1 MTSTSTAALAGPVG
15 VAGVDQPVALA
26 HGVVDDRDRGGRAEV
41 VVHRVRERRRQRGRP
56 AVVAQR
62 RRPLEEALDPAEAGR
77 RLVERLEAELDVRA
91 VVGRHD
97 VEPQLDPADP
107 LEHGRDQQRVAER
120 LAHLL
125 AGGGDPGVVHPVR
138 RERVPGRAGLGLLV
152 LVVREAQVDAA
163 AVDVERGAEVLLCH
177 RGALDVPAGTAR
189 TPRRRPG
196 GGRRLGLLLPA
207 LPQREVARV
216 ALAARV
222 GVPGGLHVVDLLV
235 RELAVLRPGAD
246 VEVDVAGA
254 VLGGVRVP
262 AHDQLGDQLDHLRD
276 VAGGAGL
283 VRRRQHVD
291 RGQRLVELAVHG
303 VGEVVPGTALL
314 RGLGQDLVVDVGDV
328 ADERDVVAGAGQP
341 APQHVEVDRRPD
353 VPDVRLRLDRQAA
366 HVDARLPLLEGNE
379 VTDFAGR
386 GVVQPEGHPPKSRVA
401 AGACPHRGF
410 V

>member
-1 MTSTSTAALAGPVG
+1 MASTSTLRCASLVG
-15 VAGVDQPVALA
+15 VAGVEQPVALA
-26 HGVVDDRDRGGRAEV
+26 DGVVDHRDRRGRAEV
-41 VVHRVRERRRQRGRP
+41 VVHRVRERLRRGATDRRP
-56 AVVAQR
+56 RAAK
-62 RRPLEEALDPAEAGR
+62 RPLEEALDPAEPGR

-91 VVGRHD
+91 VVGGDD

-107 LEHGRDQQRVAER
+107 LEHGGDQQGVAER

-163 AVDVERGAEVLLCH
+163 AVDVERGAEVLLRH

-189 TPRRRPG
+189 APRRRPG
-196 GGRRLGLLLPA
+196 GGGRLGLLLPA
-207 LPQREVARV
+207 LPEREVARV

-222 GVPGGLHVVDLLV
+222 GVAGRLHVVDLLV
-235 RELAVLRPGAD
+235 RELAVLRPRAH

-254 VLGGVRVP
+254 VLGGVRVA
-262 AHDQLGDQLDHLRD
+262 AHDQLGDQLDHLRG

-303 VGEVVPGTALL
+303 VGDVEPRPALL
-314 RGLGQDLVVDVGDV
+314 LGLGQDLVVDVGDV
-328 ADERDVVAGAGQP
+328 ADERDVVA
-341 APQHVEVDRRPD
+341 RRGS
-353 VPDVRLRLDRQAA
+353 ATA
-366 HVDARLPLLEGNE
+366 
-379 VTDFAGR
+379 AGR
-386 GVVQPEGHPPKSRVA
+386 RS
-401 AGACPHRGF
+401 
-410 V
+410 